1 MVRIA
6 KRVFDARH
14 REVRLP
20 VVMHHDAAHAAQ
32 HVTAIGADAVVS
44 QPSRGR
50 DMQPLQRF
58 DDAKSSFVE
67 VLDRGEEDQL
77 THCVGKAE
85 QALTCTA
92 AHRLDGRTR
101 EAHAEEVYHQ
111 RRETIQWQE
120 LKGGEID
127 DDGGDPIAVLVPAR

>member
-1 MVRIA
+1 MAVQPMKAASAAMLIEPMNPSAIAGAGLVIGAFFLLLGVTGVVGRIA
-6 KRVFDARH
+6 RV
-14 REVRLP
+14 LP
-20 VVMHHDAAHAAQ
+20 PTIAA
-32 HVTAIGADAVVS
+32 G
-44 QPSRGR
+44 
-50 DMQPLQRF
+50 L
-58 DDAKSSFVE
+58 DAKSSFVE

-101 EAHAEEVYHQ
+101 EVHAEEVDHQ
-111 RRETIQWQE
+111 RRETIQWHE

-127 DDGGDPIAVLVPAR
+127 DDGGDPIAVYMLAR